1 MSEIPSF
8 SEHASQ
14 FFLGR
19 RGAELMSASA
29 GLERAGRARIPA
41 PDEDD
46 SEEAP
51 IAFVAVD
58 LVALDGE
65 ALVEIPLLER
75 KRLLESVLA
84 EGNLVRRTPYVRH
97 PAGTFIVTW
106 RSFGFGG
113 LAYKA
118 ANSRYL
124 PGATNDDWCM
134 TPMPRR

>member
-1 MSEIPSF
+1 
-8 SEHASQ
+8 
-14 FFLGR
+14 
-19 RGAELMSASA
+19 MSASA

-65 ALVEIPLLER
+65 TLVEIPLLER
-75 KRLLESVLA
+75 KRLLESVLV
-84 EGNLVRRTPYVRH
+84 EGSLVRRTPYVRH